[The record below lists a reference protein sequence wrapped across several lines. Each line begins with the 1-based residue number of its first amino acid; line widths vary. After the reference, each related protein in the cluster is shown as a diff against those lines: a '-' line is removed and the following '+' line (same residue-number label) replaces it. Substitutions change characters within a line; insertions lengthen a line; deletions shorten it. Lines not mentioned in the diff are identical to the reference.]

1 MFGVPDAP
9 GLGIVAFCA
18 PIAPIAPIG
27 PIGPIAP
34 IGPIVPIVPSE
45 SKGAIDPGG
54 IELALGTPKDP
65 TAAADPAA
73 AEGKEWGRAG

>member
-18 PIAPIAPIG
+18 PIAPIA
-27 PIGPIAP
+27 
-34 IGPIVPIVPSE
+34 PSE

>member
-18 PIAPIAPIG
+18 PIG

-34 IGPIVPIVPSE
+34 IVPIAPSE

-54 IELALGTPKDP
+54 IELALGTPRDP

>member
-18 PIAPIAPIG
+18 PIG

-34 IGPIVPIVPSE
+34 IVPIAPSE

>member
-18 PIAPIAPIG
+18 PIGPIAPIAPIG
-27 PIGPIAP
+27 PIA
-34 IGPIVPIVPSE
+34 PSE